1 MKYINNFELFN
12 EAVGVP
18 SGIVQTAQTLL
29 DKLLSVKFDRA
40 SYEDLED
47 YPIELRDNFTI
58 ADFKFRNVNI
68 YFKCHIIKEEKDKI
82 KLVGVYVSR
91 AYSLG
96 KQNKKMIETTMDT
109 DKSIN
114 INFNFIINSEIYGKD
129 VKDYFKENKKLVVS
143 ILSHELKHEYD
154 SFKKPERDLISSSE
168 YNVFSNAS
176 FEDIVPLNQF
186 FYNLYYMHE
195 IESLVKPSEMA
206 GEIEELGITK
216 KDFYKYFTSSEMF
229 KKLNGIK
236 NYTFEKLK
244 QDLKFYIP
252 QINNLLNSNDE
263 LKISMQNGQIDDE
276 YIIEV
281 ILKLAFINLNNW
293 KMENLESRMQI
304 NPFALAMGLLE
315 DQILIDRERMLQSYQ
330 DKLMRFKDDYESF
343 YTFEINKMSKLA
355 EKIIKKIA
363 KLYSIAKEET
373 NETKKCIVDPKLHYK
388 YIAKPYKIKLNKW
401 SIE

>member
-82 KLVGVYVSR
+82 KLAGVYASR

-96 KQNKKMIETTMDT
+96 KQNKKMIETTIDT

-176 FEDIVPLNQF
+176 FKDIIPLNQF

-236 NYTFEKLK
+236 NYTFKKLK

-252 QINNLLNSNDE
+252 QINILLNSNDE
-263 LKISMQNGQIDDE
+263 LKISRFFPLQ
-276 YIIEV
+276 
-281 ILKLAFINLNNW
+281 LA
-293 KMENLESRMQI
+293 
-304 NPFALAMGLLE
+304 
-315 DQILIDRERMLQSYQ
+315 
-330 DKLMRFKDDYESF
+330 
-343 YTFEINKMSKLA
+343 
-355 EKIIKKIA
+355 
-363 KLYSIAKEET
+363 
-373 NETKKCIVDPKLHYK
+373 
-388 YIAKPYKIKLNKW
+388 
-401 SIE
+401 

>member
-18 SGIVQTAQTLL
+18 SGMVQTAQTLL
-29 DKLLSVKFDRA
+29 DKLLNVNFDRA
-40 SYEDLED
+40 FYEDLED
-47 YPIELRDNFTI
+47 YPIEIRDNFTI
-58 ADFKFRNVNI
+58 ADFKFSNINI
-68 YFKCHIIKEEKDKI
+68 YFNFYLAKEREDKI
-82 KLVGVYVSR
+82 KLAGVQVSR
-91 AYSLG
+91 AYTLG
-96 KQNKKMIETTMDT
+96 KQNKKMIMIQTPIKT

-129 VKDYFKENKKLVVS
+129 IKEYFKENKTLVVG

-154 SFKKPERDLISSSE
+154 SFKKPARNLISSSE

-195 IESLVKPSEMA
+195 IESLVRPSEMA
-206 GEIEELGITK
+206 GEIEELGVTK

-244 QDLKFYIP
+244 QDLKSYIP
-252 QINNLLNSNDE
+252 QIKGLLNSNDE
-263 LKISMQNGQIDDE
+263 LKTLIQTGQIDND
-276 YIIEV
+276 YLIEI
-281 ILKLAFINLNNW
+281 ILKLAFVNLNNW
-293 KMENLESRMQI
+293 KMDDLESTIQI
-304 NPFALAMGLLE
+304 NPFALVVGLVD
-315 DQILIDRERMLQSYQ
+315 DQILTDRDRTLQSYQ
-330 DKLMRFKDDYESF
+330 DKLMRFKDDYAAF
-343 YTFEINKMSKLA
+343 YTFEINKMAKSA

-373 NETKKCIVDPKLHYK
+373 NESKKCIVDPKLHYK
-388 YIAKPYKIKLNKW
+388 YIAEPYKIKLKRNK
-401 SIE
+401 